1 MRRTGWL
8 IGGAALVLLAG
19 SGWLMAAEQAR
30 SQAASAMELLEAS
43 LPPGSSVTY
52 GELRISPTG
61 TTRIDRLRI
70 RLGPEGRPG
79 ALTTAETLELEGVRP
94 DGRIGRASC
103 TGLVSDEAGTRVE
116 VGSFAVQDVQPATFA
131 ALLGGPSV
139 PEANAGAI
147 TAERLALDHGGDR
160 VRMDRMALA
169 GVEAGRFRDL
179 SAGGVKLTSS
189 SSHEVVEVRQVRA
202 AMLDLARVDWPALSS
217 AMAEQTAAR
226 EDPAAFLAMARTL
239 LTLADGT
246 ARDLELAGL
255 SATSAAA
262 PGASVQLQGASIAE
276 LSGARLG
283 PVQLTGLAVNS
294 PDAGLT
300 FEAARYRMDFDPFP
314 LAELRAAATQ
324 LPRTPEGAAELRRQL
339 AAVTGRYEGGVDRLV
354 IDGRGSG
361 VKAGAGQLRFAG
373 STDALRM
380 QTQGWID
387 ALALELGRTPG
398 GGSGPG
404 SLARALGD
412 LTGSMRAAWSTDRR
426 AGTASLDS
434 MGLDLDGLAAIQ
446 ADGVAGMPADGS
458 TLGPDPAAFSL
469 VRARLV
475 YTDRSLLLRLL
486 TAWGEPSGLAPE
498 MVADAFAGMIAN
510 PSTTPWLNRPART
523 ALAQFLRQPGRL
535 QIELAPAAPLSGGE
549 LLGLALQRPSS
560 FAATAGLRVSATP
573 P

>member
-1 MRRTGWL
+1 
-8 IGGAALVLLAG
+8 
-19 SGWLMAAEQAR
+19 
-30 SQAASAMELLEAS
+30 
-43 LPPGSSVTY
+43 
-52 GELRISPTG
+52 
-61 TTRIDRLRI
+61 
-70 RLGPEGRPG
+70 
-79 ALTTAETLELEGVRP
+79 
-94 DGRIGRASC
+94 
-103 TGLVSDEAGTRVE
+103 
-116 VGSFAVQDVQPATFA
+116 
-131 ALLGGPSV
+131 
-139 PEANAGAI
+139 
-147 TAERLALDHGGDR
+147 
-160 VRMDRMALA
+160 
-169 GVEAGRFRDL
+169 
-179 SAGGVKLTSS
+179 
-189 SSHEVVEVRQVRA
+189 
-202 AMLDLARVDWPALSS
+202 
-217 AMAEQTAAR
+217 
-226 EDPAAFLAMARTL
+226 MARTL

-255 SATSAAA
+255 SATSASA
-262 PGASVQLQGASIAE
+262 PGASVQLQGASVAE

-300 FEAARYRMDFDPFP
+300 FEAARHRMDFDPFP

-354 IDGRGSG
+354 IDGRESG

-373 STDALRM
+373 STDALRT
-380 QTQGWID
+380 QTQVGID

-426 AGTASLDS
+426 AGTASLES

-469 VRARLV
+469 VRGRLV
-475 YTDRSLLLRLL
+475 YTDRSLLQRLL

-498 MVADAFAGMIAN
+498 MVADAFAGMIAD

-535 QIELAPAAPLSGGE
+535 QIELAPAAPLKRRRAAGPGASAAQQLRRHRRPAGQRHATLAGETAPLRRPPLPGEEAAQRQDEVRLRPGPVTVGLSHEQVDLRAGQRLREVGGE
-549 LLGLALQRPSS
+549 GAV
-560 FAATAGLRVSATP
+560 AGMQVH
-573 P
+573 